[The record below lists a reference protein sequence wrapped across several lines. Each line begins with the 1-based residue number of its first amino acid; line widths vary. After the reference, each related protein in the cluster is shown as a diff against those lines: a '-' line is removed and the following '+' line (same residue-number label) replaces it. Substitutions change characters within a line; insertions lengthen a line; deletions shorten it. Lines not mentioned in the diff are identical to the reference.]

1 MNVLVTKIKGL
12 HCGSCLNTIEQIG
25 IEYGAI
31 KVDIN
36 LSTMICKLFYD
47 QLDEDGVIDAI
58 RKKGYG
64 IEKLVTYN
72 EAVD

>member
-1 MNVLVTKIKGL
+1 MNVLVTKIQGL
-12 HCGSCLNTIEQIG
+12 HCGACLNTIEQIG

-47 QLDEDGVIDAI
+47 
-58 RKKGYG
+58 
-64 IEKLVTYN
+64 
-72 EAVD
+72 